1 MHTFAFIKYIF
12 VNELVTNIEFDLNN
26 FVNKDFFVE
35 VFLSLV
41 IRQMCDGSK
50 SVKSTLKNTTT
61 IYRQLIAKHKDS
73 YCNNISYIQLKLPY
87 AQQTALYECTKI
99 QTAYQN
105 NIKAHFSTRLRRI
118 LNKMFKKE
126 ERLSN
131 LRERMTAK
139 GSTEE
144 AIKEVSR
151 KEISNPCIQVKLDVA
166 SKNVLNAEV
175 LDEESRSDIRALLSV
190 YPDDYKFQRKALH
203 APENAPEIQK
213 LD

>member
-73 YCNNISYIQLKLPY
+73 YCNNISYIQPKLPY
-87 AQQTALYECTKI
+87 AQQTALYECTKV

-105 NIKAHFSTRLRRI
+105 NTKAHFGTRLRMI
-118 LNKMFKKE
+118 LNKMLKK
-126 ERLSN
+126 R
-131 LRERMTAK
+131 K
-139 GSTEE
+139 G
-144 AIKEVSR
+144 
-151 KEISNPCIQVKLDVA
+151 
-166 SKNVLNAEV
+166 
-175 LDEESRSDIRALLSV
+175 
-190 YPDDYKFQRKALH
+190 
-203 APENAPEIQK
+203 
-213 LD
+213 